1 MRVLNKR
8 LWLTI
13 FFRGAIIKKIVSLR
27 CRRLQNLLFKIFDF
41 DKPFLNFNG
50 RVGSSPAVEIWG
62 LGITYYALIIVTG
75 MILAI
80 VIFSQ
85 LLKKHGKDP
94 YDSLDYALF
103 ILPFAILGAR
113 IYFFAFPYDGYKQEW
128 SDFFRF
134 RDGGLG
140 IYGGV
145 IFGYITMYIVAKIK
159 KQDPVEISDYIA
171 PGLLLAQ
178 SIGRWGN
185 FVNQEAY
192 GNLITNP
199 AHQWFPLAVH
209 VGDNWY
215 QATFFYE
222 SVCTLAGFVLVML
235 ILRSKRFRKGLA
247 VAFYGIYY
255 GIVRLVIEGLRSDSL
270 YLWLGDFNTG
280 IKISQ
285 LVSWIAI
292 TLGVYR
298 VCNAYMPEIQT
309 MFDKLMARMGVTTAH
324 AAATAEAGA
333 AEKGGMPFDRVFLY
347 LTGEPFVK
355 RKADDGE
362 KEEKPEEK
370 SSDENETS
378 VKEGTGEVEPQ
389 KPPERKRRKTDKNK
403 ENEKQEDTEK

>member
-1 MRVLNKR
+1 MR
-8 LWLTI
+8 T
-13 FFRGAIIKKIVSLR
+13 IIKKIVSSR
-27 CRRLQNLLFKIFDF
+27 WRRLQNLLFKIFDF

-50 RVGSSPAVEIWG
+50 KVGSSPAVEIWG

-75 MILAI
+75 MVLAI

-103 ILPFAILGAR
+103 ILPLAILGAR
-113 IYFFAFPYDGYKQEW
+113 IYFFAFPYDGYKQSW

-145 IFGYITMYIVAKIK
+145 IFGYITMYIVAKVK

-199 AHQWFPLAVH
+199 AHQWFPLAVK
-209 VGDNWY
+209 VGENYY

-222 SVCTLAGFVLVML
+222 SVCTLIGFVLVML
-235 ILRSKRFRKGLA
+235 LLRSKRFRKGLA

-255 GIVRLVIEGLRSDSL
+255 GTVRLVIEGLRSDSL

-280 IKISQ
+280 IRISQ
-285 LVSWIAI
+285 LVSCITI
-292 TLGVYR
+292 TLGIYR
-298 VCNAYMPEIQT
+298 LCNAYMPELQSL
-309 MFDKLMARMGVTTAH
+309 FDRLLKKLGLTTVH
-324 AAATAEAGA
+324 AAAVLETGGG
-333 AEKGGMPFDRVFLY
+333 EKDETPFDRVFLFI
-347 LTGEPFVK
+347 TGKPFKEKQAQAEEKENLSDDSGADASQSDAKSETDSTDSDKVMQK
-355 RKADDGE
+355 RK
-362 KEEKPEEK
+362 KK
-370 SSDENETS
+370 
-378 VKEGTGEVEPQ
+378 Q
-389 KPPERKRRKTDKNK
+389 KNDK
-403 ENEKQEDTEK
+403 DV

>member
-1 MRVLNKR
+1 M
-8 LWLTI
+8 
-13 FFRGAIIKKIVSLR
+13 
-27 CRRLQNLLFKIFDF
+27 QNLLLKIFDF
-41 DKPFLNFNG
+41 DKPFLNFKG

-75 MILAI
+75 MVLAI
-80 VIFSQ
+80 LIFSR

-103 ILPFAILGAR
+103 ILPLAILGAR
-113 IYFFAFPYDGYKQEW
+113 IYFFAFPYDGYKQNW

-199 AHQWFPLAVH
+199 AHQWFPLAVQI
-209 VGDNWY
+209 GDNWY

-222 SVCTLAGFVLVML
+222 SICTLIGFVAVMF
-235 ILRSKRFRKGLA
+235 ILRSKWFRKGLA

-255 GIVRLVIEGLRSDSL
+255 GIVRLFVEGLRTDSL
-270 YLWLGDFNTG
+270 FLWLGDFNTG

-298 VCNAYMPEIQT
+298 VCNAYMPELQKI
-309 MFDKLMARMGVTTAH
+309 FDKIVGKLGLTTAH
-324 AAATAEAGA
+324 ATAA
-333 AEKGGMPFDRVFLY
+333 AESGVADKEKTPFEKVFLFM
-347 LTGEPFVK
+347 TGEEFSAKKNTASNSPETLSEQGSNLDEPPSSQSANNVQSSQSQHDVQHDDVK
-355 RKADDGE
+355 RINRQ
-362 KEEKPEEK
+362 EEK
-370 SSDENETS
+370 
-378 VKEGTGEVEPQ
+378 
-389 KPPERKRRKTDKNK
+389 
-403 ENEKQEDTEK
+403 NEK

>member
-1 MRVLNKR
+1 M
-8 LWLTI
+8 
-13 FFRGAIIKKIVSLR
+13 
-27 CRRLQNLLFKIFDF
+27 QNLLFKIFDF

-50 RVGSSPAVEIWG
+50 KVGSSPAVEIWG

-75 MILAI
+75 MVLAI

-103 ILPFAILGAR
+103 ILPLAILGAR
-113 IYFFAFPYDGYKQEW
+113 IYFFAFPYDGYKQSW

-145 IFGYITMYIVAKIK
+145 IFGYITMYIVAKVK

-199 AHQWFPLAVH
+199 AHQWFPLAVK
-209 VGDNWY
+209 VGENYY

-222 SVCTLAGFVLVML
+222 SVGTLIGVVLVML
-235 ILRSKRFRKGLA
+235 LLRSKRFRKGLA

-255 GIVRLVIEGLRSDSL
+255 GTVRLVIEGLRSDSL

-280 IKISQ
+280 IRISQ
-285 LVSWIAI
+285 LVSCITI
-292 TLGVYR
+292 TLGIYR
-298 VCNAYMPEIQT
+298 LCNAYIPELQSL
-309 MFDKLMARMGVTTAH
+309 FDRLLNKLGLTTVH
-324 AAATAEAGA
+324 AAAVLETGGG
-333 AEKGGMPFDRVFLY
+333 EKDETPFDRVFLFI
-347 LTGEPFVK
+347 TGKPFKEKQAQAEEKENLSDDSGADASQSDAKSETDSKESDKVKQK
-355 RKADDGE
+355 RK
-362 KEEKPEEK
+362 KK
-370 SSDENETS
+370 
-378 VKEGTGEVEPQ
+378 Q
-389 KPPERKRRKTDKNK
+389 KNDK
-403 ENEKQEDTEK
+403 DV

>member
-1 MRVLNKR
+1 MYKR
-8 LWLTI
+8 
-13 FFRGAIIKKIVSLR
+13 
-27 CRRLQNLLFKIFDF
+27 Q
-41 DKPFLNFNG
+41 
-50 RVGSSPAVEIWG
+50 G

-75 MILAI
+75 MVLAI

-103 ILPFAILGAR
+103 ILPLAILGAR
-113 IYFFAFPYDGYKQEW
+113 IYFFAFPYDGYKQSW

-145 IFGYITMYIVAKIK
+145 IFGYITMYIVAKVK

-199 AHQWFPLAVH
+199 AHQWFPLAVK
-209 VGDNWY
+209 VGENYY

-222 SVCTLAGFVLVML
+222 SVCTLIGFVLVML
-235 ILRSKRFRKGLA
+235 LLRSKRFRKGLA

-255 GIVRLVIEGLRSDSL
+255 GTVRLVIEGLRSDSL

-280 IKISQ
+280 IRISQ
-285 LVSWIAI
+285 LVSCITI
-292 TLGVYR
+292 TLGIYR
-298 VCNAYMPEIQT
+298 LCNAYIPELQSL
-309 MFDKLMARMGVTTAH
+309 FDRLLNKLGLTTVH
-324 AAATAEAGA
+324 AAAVLETGGG
-333 AEKGGMPFDRVFLY
+333 EKDETPFDRVFLFI
-347 LTGEPFVK
+347 TGKPFKEKQAQAEEKENLSDESGADASQSDAKSETDSKDSDKVMQK
-355 RKADDGE
+355 RK
-362 KEEKPEEK
+362 KK
-370 SSDENETS
+370 
-378 VKEGTGEVEPQ
+378 Q
-389 KPPERKRRKTDKNK
+389 KNDK
-403 ENEKQEDTEK
+403 DV